1 MLVFLL
7 LWLGFGNI
15 LEWKSEVWYLLFMRG
30 YIRGINFIHRYIT
43 LYFRFYRIRSE
54 KLITF
59 QADLIVLLVKST
71 NTHIFQFPQSF
82 ILLIWD
88 LFHFI

>member
-30 YIRGINFIHRYIT
+30 YIR
-43 LYFRFYRIRSE
+43 
-54 KLITF
+54 
-59 QADLIVLLVKST
+59 V
-71 NTHIFQFPQSF
+71 
-82 ILLIWD
+82 
-88 LFHFI
+88 